1 MAKLIRHRRDVIPKN
16 LSDDVIVCKVCL
28 TCYDDGPH
36 LPLLLHC
43 RHTYC
48 GLCIADCLTRP
59 EDRSV
64 VLCPL
69 CKVKTGLRRKGLAGL
84 QVNQTSLEAVRK
96 LAKEEEESRP
106 TSSST
111 KQQPRGEHS
120 SSQGQMAALPLNV
133 AKQEFQLKGI
143 LKVRPK
149 QALLNRHEVLR
160 HDLRYSHARNSS
172 QNDKENG
179 VETVS
184 EVDRVIVKSVDHLH
198 PPPQQS
204 NLDSVQASATDHPGD
219 AIIPDEDHS
228 TNAFDISEADFAFP
242 EEEKMTS
249 NPPSA
254 ILNSLPPD
262 ETPLHFIR
270 RRSAESNDDRP
281 PIVDDIERGPFGVG
295 AGEEELGR
303 GRIYPLTALL
313 SMASAEGVP
322 VDQIASAGLQM
333 TSELSPLTEAQRRLP
348 SNAKYV
354 GRFGNYSANRQP
366 GSLQRPQKMAVS
378 SDGMRL
384 AVVDPQRQGVHV
396 FSSKGEFVHFFVVP
410 NATGAVAFLVDD
422 HLAVT
427 TTVGVQVHLMNGVHR
442 KSIPVGGGGG
452 GGGSSSNSAG
462 VLAVAP
468 LKQGFVAASR
478 NRISVC
484 RSLVSPVVHSING
497 KRDAQLTRKLIP
509 FEEIVDVA
517 VSSRGELCILEAKV
531 VFVTDEDGLILTSIR
546 PDEASPCGPIGRGL
560 ALASCPDDRSIV
572 IVDDGLRRVLLF
584 GPEGQFVSCL
594 LNFNDRFSSD
604 ATVNGIAVTKSKRLF
619 LVSTGDKMAEVRAY
633 TF

>member
-1 MAKLIRHRRDVIPKN
+1 M
-16 LSDDVIVCKVCL
+16 
-28 TCYDDGPH
+28 
-36 LPLLLHC
+36 
-43 RHTYC
+43 
-48 GLCIADCLTRP
+48 
-59 EDRSV
+59 
-64 VLCPL
+64 
-69 CKVKTGLRRKGLAGL
+69 
-84 QVNQTSLEAVRK
+84 
-96 LAKEEEESRP
+96 
-106 TSSST
+106 
-111 KQQPRGEHS
+111 
-120 SSQGQMAALPLNV
+120 
-133 AKQEFQLKGI
+133 
-143 LKVRPK
+143 
-149 QALLNRHEVLR
+149 
-160 HDLRYSHARNSS
+160 
-172 QNDKENG
+172 
-179 VETVS
+179 
-184 EVDRVIVKSVDHLH
+184 
-198 PPPQQS
+198 
-204 NLDSVQASATDHPGD
+204 
-219 AIIPDEDHS
+219 
-228 TNAFDISEADFAFP
+228 
-242 EEEKMTS
+242 
-249 NPPSA
+249 
-254 ILNSLPPD
+254 
-262 ETPLHFIR
+262 
-270 RRSAESNDDRP
+270 
-281 PIVDDIERGPFGVG
+281 G
-295 AGEEELGR
+295 AGEEPGR

-322 VDQIASAGLQM
+322 VDQLASAGPQM

-378 SDGMRL
+378 SDGTRL
-384 AVVDPQRQGVHV
+384 AVVDSQRQGVHV

-410 NATGAVAFLVDD
+410 NVTGAVAFLVDD

-427 TTVGVQVHLMNGVHR
+427 TAVGVQVHLMNGVHR
-442 KSIPVGGGGG
+442 KSIPVAGG
-452 GGGSSSNSAG
+452 GGGSSSNAG

-531 VFVTDEDGLILTSIR
+531 VFVTDEDGLILMSIR

-560 ALASCPDDRSIV
+560 ALASCPEDRSIV

-584 GPEGQFVSCL
+584 GPEGQFVNCL
-594 LNFNDRFSSD
+594 LNFYDRFSSD
-604 ATVNGIAVTKSKRLF
+604 ANINGIAVTKSNKLF